1 MLGDAQMQQH
11 IVALLTGVAAFGIS
25 AAAGY
30 VILRLR
36 RNALP
41 EGWRGGRP
49 RWPKTEP
56 AKSDRFAVSADGKEY
71 DFPAGQAVR
80 ASETG
85 GLVVERAD
93 GTVRPLRRRDVEP
106 GNAVINPGSGVVGI
120 EGLRDAIR
128 EHEEQIPFRPGLA
141 PEGEGRDFS
150 RGEVDKM
157 RRAAM
162 E

>member
-1 MLGDAQMQQH
+1 MHKCNSTSWPCSPAWPPSASARPRATSSCGFVGMPCRK
-11 IVALLTGVAAFGIS
+11 VG
-25 AAAGY
+25 AAAA
-30 VILRLR
+30 R
-36 RNALP
+36 
-41 EGWRGGRP
+41 
-49 RWPKTEP
+49 
-56 AKSDRFAVSADGKEY
+56 
-71 DFPAGQAVR
+71 AGQAVR

-150 RGEVDKM
+150 RGEVDK
-157 RRAAM
+157 
-162 E
+162 